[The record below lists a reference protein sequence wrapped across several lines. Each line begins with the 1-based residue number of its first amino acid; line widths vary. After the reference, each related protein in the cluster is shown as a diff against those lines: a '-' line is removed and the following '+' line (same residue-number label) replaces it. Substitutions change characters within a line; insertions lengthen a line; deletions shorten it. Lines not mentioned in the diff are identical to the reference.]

1 MKVPRGSPQ
10 ESSGETV
17 ASNTVQGSLLDF
29 VRILPNVQHEDYKSA
44 IVKASTEAGRG
55 LLGAHSPS
63 ILHRYRLAQVISS
76 SRLYEQGNMRSMGVS
91 AIL

>member
-44 IVKASTEAGRG
+44 IVKASTCLASAGNGESVPPLR
-55 LLGAHSPS
+55 
-63 ILHRYRLAQVISS
+63 
-76 SRLYEQGNMRSMGVS
+76 
-91 AIL
+91 

>member
-63 ILHRYRLAQVISS
+63 ILRQIQA
-76 SRLYEQGNMRSMGVS
+76 S
-91 AIL
+91 AGHFIFALT